1 MDIRFAQIE
10 DFLKP
15 PIPCIKISIL
25 ETKGSTPRNID
36 AFMLVNEKQI
46 IGTIGGGNLEFLA
59 IKAAKKMLATGE
71 VEQELEISLGIKTA
85 QCCGGWVKIK
95 LQILDENHRT
105 QLLQKTKIQEKN
117 LPEIYLFGAGHVG
130 KALANL
136 LAFMPFKTF
145 LIDTRKDIVFDSPIT
160 IKTIITP
167 LPETIIKQAK
177 ANSAFVV
184 FTHDHALDFLIM
196 AEVLKR
202 NHASYAGMI
211 GSKTKCKK
219 FANWLL
225 KNGGNEKQLA
235 KITCPIGQPH
245 TNAQT
250 NAQAGDKRPNIIAA
264 LTLSE
269 IISNIGVD

>member
-1 MDIRFAQIE
+1 MDIRLAEI
-10 DFLKP
+10 DSFLITATP
-15 PIPCIKISIL
+15 SIKINIL
-25 ETKGSTPRNID
+25 ETKGSTPRNTD
-36 AFMLVNEKQI
+36 AFMLVNERQT

-59 IKAAKKMLATGE
+59 IENAKKMLFSGE
-71 VEQELEISLGIKTA
+71 TEQELEISLGAKTT

-95 LQILDENHRT
+95 LQILDEKQRR
-105 QLLQKTKIQEKN
+105 LLLKKTKIQEAT

-136 LAFMPFKTF
+136 LAFMPYNTS

-160 IKTIITP
+160 IRTIITP
-167 LPETIIKQAK
+167 LPETVIKQAK

-202 NHASYAGMI
+202 NDVSYAGMI

-219 FANWLL
+219 FAGWLL
-225 KNGGNEKQLA
+225 KNSGNEKQLA
-235 KITCPIGQPH
+235 KITCPIGH
-245 TNAQT
+245 SQT
-250 NAQAGDKRPNIIAA
+250 NVKAGDKRPNIIAA
-264 LTLSE
+264 LTLGE